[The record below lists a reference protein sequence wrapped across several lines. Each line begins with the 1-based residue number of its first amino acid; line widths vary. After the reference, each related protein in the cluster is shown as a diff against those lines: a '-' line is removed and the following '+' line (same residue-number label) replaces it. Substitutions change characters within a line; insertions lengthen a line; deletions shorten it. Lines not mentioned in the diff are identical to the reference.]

1 MFAADICDGQRPP
14 LQQNMIL
21 RSRMLVTME
30 GAPIENG
37 AVAITGDRIVDV
49 GRFAEVKARIS
60 DQILDLGE
68 SILLPGLINAH
79 CHLDYTSLRGKIAP
93 QKSFTDWIRK
103 INSAK
108 QNMSERDYVA
118 SISAGF
124 SESRKF
130 GTTTVLNLEVVP
142 ELISMM
148 EPPPLR
154 TWWFGELLDIRDP
167 ARSDVLVDTAV
178 ASLKQCEHWGLAPHS
193 PYTASARLYE
203 QCENVAARD
212 NILLTTHLSESD
224 EESSMFQE
232 DSGPLRDFLHQLG
245 RDMSDCGQATP
256 LGRFLEVTE
265 SVATRFLSGHNR
277 KPKWIVAHLNGLSE
291 SDFIRLENAGCPFHV
306 VHCPRSHEYFR
317 HSAFPFERLGRLGL
331 NICLGTD
338 SLASNDDL
346 SLFREMRLFQKKH
359 PDVSGADILRMTTV
373 HPARA
378 LDQSMV
384 LGKISPQYY
393 ADLITIPHINDAD
406 VFEQIIAFDKA
417 VGWSMVAGTNI
428 LG

>member
-1 MFAADICDGQRPP
+1 
-14 LQQNMIL
+14 MIL

-37 AVAITGDRIVDV
+37 AVAITGHRIVDV
-49 GRFAEVKARIS
+49 GTFAEVRARIS
-60 DQILDLGE
+60 DEILDLGE

-93 QKSFTDWIRK
+93 QKSFTDWIRE

-108 QNMSERDYVA
+108 QNMSETDYTA

-130 GTTTVLNLEVVP
+130 GTTTVANLEAFP
-142 ELISMM
+142 ELICMM

-167 ARSDVLVDTAV
+167 ARSEVLVGTAV

-232 DSGPLRDFLHQLG
+232 DSGPLREFLNQLG
-245 RDMSDCGQATP
+245 RDMSDCGQTTP

-265 SVATRFLSGHNR
+265 SVATRFRPGHNQ

-291 SDFIRLENAGCPFHV
+291 SDFDRLKNAGCPFHL

-317 HSAFPFERLGRLGL
+317 HSAFPFERLRRLEL

-359 PDVSGADILRMTTV
+359 PDVSAADILRMTTV

-393 ADLITIPHINDAD
+393 ADLITIPHSNDAD
-406 VFEQIIAFDKA
+406 VFEQIIAFDKTVA
-417 VGWSMVAGTNI
+417 WSMVAGTNTF
-428 LG
+428 G